1 MADFRAKITADADL
15 KNATSAIDSFVNQTR
30 KLTVDVDLKLTNA
43 GQNLANIL
51 SQLQGQAGSAGASAG
66 AQFASGFNGSLG
78 QIKVTDASK
87 QLSDFKTALSKNFK
101 FDTKAVDNI
110 SKSIENMGVSVN
122 SVKSKMLDNGKF
134 SVSVTGVDQLGRAV
148 TVAKNF
154 NSAGKEVSSTL
165 TTIAQAEKQV
175 SSEQLNIANNKL
187 ATWAN
192 NNASATKAFST
203 EVQNLQTQMQA
214 MQANGAS
221 QSAYQQWTQQ
231 FTELQT
237 RAKAQE
243 RASDAQMKIAENN
256 FTAWVNKNTT
266 GLKAYTQEADNLRT
280 QMQNMQMN
288 GATRSELK
296 DWQERAKVLQ
306 SNVKAQDL
314 VADTQLEISGNK
326 FDAWLNNNSKASKAF
341 GVEIA
346 DLQKRMEDMQ
356 ASGNATGAE
365 LKQWEQDVQAV
376 QTRAAAT
383 GNTGK
388 TFLDSFSGA
397 FGSMVKFAASY
408 VTIRKIFSEMA
419 NGLKTVIAL
428 DDALVDLQK
437 TTTATPQQLNAFYN
451 EANGIAKQYGTT
463 TQQIIQGAADWSR
476 LGYSLEDSKQMAK
489 LSSQFASISP
499 GMNVEESTN
508 SLVSTMKAFGIEA
521 DQTLDGIMSKV
532 NVVGN
537 NFALSNADV
546 MTALKNSSA
555 AMAAANS
562 TFEETVALITAGQ
575 EIAQDSSKVGNALRT
590 ISMRIRGMNEE
601 TEEFD
606 GTLQTIGGDV
616 YDLTNGKVSIML
628 DPETYKSPY
637 KILQDISKVWNELTD
652 VQQAELCLYVQ
663 KCA

>member
-256 FTAWVNKNTT
+256 FTAWANKNTT